1 MAENNKRV
9 LAFDFGASS
18 GRAMLAELADGRITM
33 QEVHRFSNDP
43 VMVRGTMYWDIL
55 RLFHEVKQGII
66 KAKLAGGF
74 DSIAVDTWGV
84 DFGLIDS
91 DGRLLENPVH
101 YRDKRTEGMLAESF
115 KKIDRERFYNIT
127 GNQFMEINTAFQLLS
142 LVEKRPELL
151 EKADRMLLMPDLFN
165 YLLCGEKK
173 AEYSIASTTQMMD
186 AKAHTWSDEV
196 IKALGIPK
204 RLLPDIVPCGTA
216 VGTLSKDICD
226 ELDVPPVPVVAA
238 AGHDTQAAMAAV
250 PTQEKD
256 FIFISCG
263 TWSLFGT
270 ELDAPV
276 IDDNSKK
283 YNITNEGGYGF
294 KTSFLKNI
302 IGLWLQQESKK
313 QWSREGHDFTWK
325 ELEAQARKAEAH
337 KCFVDPDAPEFVP
350 AGNIPKRVQEF
361 CRKTGQAVPEGQ
373 GEIIRCIL
381 ESLALKYRYT
391 FEQIKDCTGKDY
403 KEIHIVGGGAQN
415 NLLCELT
422 ASACGVQV
430 AAGPGEATVLGNIGL
445 QYLALGDIKDISEM
459 RSIVAASDKVGI
471 YEPHDTQEWD
481 KAYERF
487 KKVLVI

>member
-1 MAENNKRV
+1 MADHKRV

-18 GRAMLAELADGRITM
+18 GRAMLADFDGEKITM

-55 RLFHEVKQGII
+55 RLFFEVKQGII

-84 DFGLIDS
+84 DFGLIDK

-101 YRDKRTEGMLAESF
+101 YRDKRTEGMLEESF
-115 KKIDRERFYNIT
+115 RLIDRDRFYSIT

-142 LVEKRPELL
+142 LKKNRPELL
-151 EKADRMLLMPDLFN
+151 EKAGKMLLMPDLFN
-165 YLLCGEKK
+165 YLLSGEMK

-186 AKAHTWSDEV
+186 ARAHKWSEEV
-196 IKALGIPK
+196 IKALGIPE
-204 RLLPDIVPCGTA
+204 RLLPDIAPTCTII
-216 VGTLSKDICD
+216 GTLSKDICD
-226 ELDVPPVPVVAA
+226 ELEVPPVPIVAA

-250 PTQEKD
+250 PTEEKD

-276 IDDNSKK
+276 IDENSKK
-283 YNITNEGGYGF
+283 YNITNEGGYAF

-302 IGLWLQQESKK
+302 IGLWLQQESRK
-313 QWSREGHDFTWK
+313 QWQREGKEYSWK
-325 ELEAQARKAEAH
+325 ELEAAARQAEPH

-361 CRKTGQAVPEGQ
+361 CRRTGQAVPEGH

-381 ESLALKYRYT
+381 ESLALKYRYS
-391 FEQIKDCTGKDY
+391 FEQIKECTGKEY

-415 NLLCELT
+415 NLLCSLT
-422 ASACGVQV
+422 ADACGVKV

-445 QYLALGDIKDISEM
+445 QYLALGEIKDIRQM
-459 RSIVAASDKVGI
+459 RRIVAASDTVNV
-471 YEPHDTQEWD
+471 YEPSDAAGWD
-481 KAYERF
+481 RAYESF
-487 KKVLVI
+487 KKILVI

>member
-1 MAENNKRV
+1 MAERNKRV

-18 GRAMLAELADGRITM
+18 GRAMLAELEDGKITM
-33 QEVHRFSNDP
+33 EEVHRFSNDP

-74 DSIAVDTWGV
+74 DSVAVDTWGV
-84 DFGLIDS
+84 DFGLIDRE
-91 DGRLLENPVH
+91 GRLLENPVH
-101 YRDKRTEGMLAESF
+101 YRDKRTEGMLEESF
-115 KKIDRERFYNIT
+115 RMIDRERFYGIT

-142 LVEKRPELL
+142 LEKQRPDLL
-151 EKADRMLLMPDLFN
+151 GRADRMLLMPDLFN

-186 AKAHTWSDEV
+186 AKAHTWSAEV
-196 IKALGIPK
+196 TDALGIPQEI
-204 RLLPDIVPCGTA
+204 LPEIVPCGT
-216 VGTLSKDICD
+216 VIGQLSQDICD
-226 ELDVPPVPVVAA
+226 ELEIPSVPVVAA

-250 PTQEKD
+250 PAAEKD

-276 IDDNSKK
+276 INELSEK

-313 QWSREGHDFTWK
+313 QWQREGKEYTWK
-325 ELEAQARKAEAH
+325 ELEAAARKAEPH
-337 KCFVDPDAPEFVP
+337 RCFVDPDAPEFVP
-350 AGNIPKRVQEF
+350 AGNIPKRVCEF
-361 CRKTGQAVPEGQ
+361 CSRTGQYIPNGP

-391 FEQIKDCTGKDY
+391 FEQIRECTGRDY
-403 KEIHIVGGGAQN
+403 REIHIVGGGAQN
-415 NLLCELT
+415 NLLCEFT
-422 ASACGVQV
+422 AGACNVKV
-430 AAGPGEATVLGNIGL
+430 TAGPGEATVLGNIGL
-445 QYLALGDIKDISEM
+445 QFMALGEIDDISAM
-459 RSIVAASDKVGI
+459 RRIIAASEDTAT
-471 YEPHDTQEWD
+471 YEPSDRDEWER
-481 KAYERF
+481 AYGQFR
-487 KKVLVI
+487 KIL